1 MTLTGQ
7 NPSVKEQKKQTTCI
21 DSGEREFYAFKFSV
35 RLATKRWIGVE
46 CKCIAAYFFFVNVFK
61 YLNYFNYYFEIKY
74 QWKMYMKN

>member
-46 CKCIAAYFFFVNVFK
+46 CKCIAAYFFLSM
-61 YLNYFNYYFEIKY
+61 YLNIWTILITILK
-74 QWKMYMKN
+74 